1 MPNNL
6 FVTNL
11 FGGSMANEGLG
22 ILSLS
27 FDWQFIGGG
36 QNPMWMPYRTLVNE
50 VVSYLISIGI
60 YMGLYYGNVWQSLKF
75 PFLSPMLFSEK
86 STAKRFIPYNTT
98 AILNKKM
105 EVQDSLLEKYGLPYK
120 TSASIFAT
128 TGLNA
133 AISATFIHM
142 FIWHYQDLK
151 SAWSFFTIAN
161 FKKLGKPKEWNL
173 KFWTWKNKVI
183 TQEEANAIDPHY
195 GLMMAYDDIP
205 QWWFGVILVLSMSSG
220 LVACY
225 LGETTLP
232 WWGFFVAISLS
243 AMCLTF
249 FAAQTAMFG
258 FSPQVQPLIQLIG
271 AYLIPGKPVA
281 NMYFATYGFNSLYQA
296 KFLLR
301 DLKLGQY
308 THLAP
313 RCTFA
318 TQMVGTAMG
327 CIIAYFMMEQ
337 VVEQKQDILRDIQ
350 GTNVWSGQQ
359 LQGFNSAVSHAN
371 FVLII
376 SSAKPLSIQPRFLG
390 CPYNQ
395 SFLFSSVLISPHSQT
410 GTNYH
415 L

>member
-1 MPNNL
+1 MPHNL
-6 FVTNL
+6 LITNI

-50 VVSYLISIGI
+50 IISYTISIGI
-60 YMGLYYGNVWQSLKF
+60 YVGLYYGNVWQALKF

-86 STAKRFIPYNTT
+86 STPQKYIPYNTT

-105 EVQDSLLEKYGLPYK
+105 EVQDSLLAEHGLPFK
-120 TSASIFAT
+120 TAAAVFST
-128 TGLNA
+128 TGVNA

-142 FIWHYQDLK
+142 FLWHYQDLR
-151 SAWSFFTIAN
+151 SAWSFFTIEN
-161 FKKLGKPKEWNL
+161 FKKLGKPREWNL
-173 KFWTWKNKVI
+173 KFWTWKNKPI
-183 TQEEANAIDPHY
+183 TREEADAIDPHY
-195 GLMMAYDDIP
+195 GLMTSYDDIP
-205 QWWFGVILVLSMSSG
+205 QWWFGLILVLSMATG

-225 LGETTLP
+225 WGETTLP

-243 AMCLTF
+243 ATCLTF

-258 FSPQVQPLIQLIG
+258 FSPMVQPLIQLIG

-318 TQMVGTAMG
+318 TQMIGTAMG
-327 CIIAYFMMEQ
+327 CIISYFMMEQ

-359 LQGFNSAVSHAN
+359 LQGFNSGVS
-371 FVLII
+371 
-376 SSAKPLSIQPRFLG
+376 
-390 CPYNQ
+390 
-395 SFLFSSVLISPHSQT
+395 
-410 GTNYH
+410 
-415 L
+415 